1 MNSARAADA
10 SAPPKSLAELAG
22 ARAELGEAQTARERV
37 RDQIALDVERA
48 QRELESTTQMLT
60 LARQR
65 ALLSTDTLQL
75 LQKSFSLGETDLP
88 ALLRARVDAFGAD
101 AELARQQLARSAA
114 ISRLNQALGA
124 MP

>member
-1 MNSARAADA
+1 
-10 SAPPKSLAELAG
+10 
-22 ARAELGEAQTARERV
+22 
-37 RDQIALDVERA
+37 
-48 QRELESTTQMLT
+48 MLT